1 MGSSD
6 NPSTTMTVFTQNIT
20 EEFIT
25 NVTANVTELISS
37 TSKPSMFSGGNEEL
51 KAAMK
56 KLFDILLTANICVV
70 MLALGCTI
78 EMKHVKANFRRPIG
92 LIIGLVCQFI
102 LFPLITFGLA
112 HALQLEKWNAV
123 GMILLGTAPG
133 GTISNILTYY
143 CEAELTLSVSMTAT
157 SNLVALGMMPLN
169 LWIYSRSWTGQ
180 DTFIPYQ
187 GIFIGLAT
195 MLIPVAIGMLIHW
208 KLPRVGNVLI
218 KIGAVLGLLMLLAL
232 LAVNSYLYPHVFLS
246 GWGIWVG
253 AVVLPVIGLTIGYVA
268 ATIFRQP
275 PKSRRAIAIETGCQN
290 VTLVIG
296 LITIFYGKEV
306 YLDVMVFPELFG
318 TIGYALVLILCG
330 IYKVQKVVRRRLNPK
345 DTEKKRISIDDVVN
359 MEVHENA
366 IICDETVEEKVE
378 NGDARKVKNG
388 DVQKVEN
395 GDARNEINVKF

>member
-143 CEAELTLSVSMTAT
+143 CEADLTLRYVFFHRYRSK
-157 SNLVALGMMPLN
+157 LVFFFFFFFFR
-169 LWIYSRSWTGQ
+169 I
-180 DTFIPYQ
+180 IE
-187 GIFIGLAT
+187 
-195 MLIPVAIGMLIHW
+195 LIDH
-208 KLPRVGNVLI
+208 
-218 KIGAVLGLLMLLAL
+218 
-232 LAVNSYLYPHVFLS
+232 LS
-246 GWGIWVG
+246 F
-253 AVVLPVIGLTIGYVA
+253 A
-268 ATIFRQP
+268 A
-275 PKSRRAIAIETGCQN
+275 
-290 VTLVIG
+290 
-296 LITIFYGKEV
+296 
-306 YLDVMVFPELFG
+306 
-318 TIGYALVLILCG
+318 
-330 IYKVQKVVRRRLNPK
+330 
-345 DTEKKRISIDDVVN
+345 
-359 MEVHENA
+359 
-366 IICDETVEEKVE
+366 
-378 NGDARKVKNG
+378 
-388 DVQKVEN
+388 
-395 GDARNEINVKF
+395 NE